1 MAQVIR
7 PGAPVLFGGAPATFH
22 MKIASSPMAAIE
34 ALQLDVAYV
43 AVAKSLGLPTQ
54 SYMALSDAK
63 TLDAQAGAE
72 TFGSALLAA
81 LAGVNS
87 VSGPG
92 MLDFLLVFSLPKLV
106 FDDAMCGQVLHF
118 VRSVRELDDLP
129 VAGLIDQL
137 MADQHLI
144 MAPHTLEHWPS
155 ELHLPSS
162 LIDRDN
168 REAWTRAGAKEID
181 ARAVD
186 EVDRRLASY
195 HQLETDPAIEAE
207 LQRIIRSGLKDQ
219 DELPLVPPAP
229 EPVAAPSGAGRRH
242 NRRREQAPSDAVD

>member
-1 MAQVIR
+1 MAQVVR
-7 PGAPVLFGGAPATFH
+7 AGAPVLFGGAPATFH

-106 FDDAMCGQVLHF
+106 YDDAMCGQVLHF
-118 VRSVRELDDLP
+118 VRSVRELGDLP
-129 VAGLIDQL
+129 VEGLIDQL

-144 MAPHTLEHWPS
+144 MAPHTLEHWPE
-155 ELHLPSS
+155 ELLLPSPI
-162 LIDRDN
+162 IDRDN
-168 REAWTRAGAKEID
+168 REAWVKAGAKEID
-181 ARAVD
+181 ERATD
-186 EVDRRLASY
+186 EVNRRLAAY
-195 HQLETDPAIEAE
+195 RQLETDPSIETE
-207 LQRIIRSGLKDQ
+207 LQRIIQSGLVDQ
-219 DELPLVPPAP
+219 AELPLVPPAP
-229 EPVAAPSGAGRRH
+229 EPVVSEEEGGGRRR
-242 NRRREQAPSDAVD
+242 NRRRGG